1 MEELRQLAELAK
13 RDPAILEYVTTG
25 QESDCV
31 LKVHTDSTRD
41 FFDDLDELTEEA
53 TRDFFDD
60 LDELSQ
66 QATLAWDLTAMETN
80 YFDKLAAEHHNP
92 AGFLPCPFC
101 QAMTRHTVKNLDGK
115 HQVFCGT
122 CDAHGPKESTE
133 EKALEAWNKAPRK

>member
-13 RDPAILEYVTTG
+13 RDPAIMQQIQHRQATDAMLRIHTLEEDEFH
-25 QESDCV
+25 QLE
-31 LKVHTDSTRD
+31 
-41 FFDDLDELTEEA
+41 ELTQE
-53 TRDFFDD
+53 
-60 LDELSQ
+60 DEQ
-66 QATLAWDLTAMETN
+66 AMETN

-92 AGFLPCPFC
+92 VDFMPCPFC

-115 HQVFCGT
+115 HQVFCVT